1 VSKHD
6 FFLDRPTANTRLAH
20 LGYIRDPA
28 IWALVEAGLGITA
41 AGASMLRPLFKGL
54 FGGSSTV
61 DDHIANNTT
70 YWPTERQTRNP
81 AHCRLNRLEVGN
93 GEAGGQP
100 KVVEPNPRRWN
111 SSGSQPVLMQNLG
124 KGCSSSEEELL

>member
-20 LGYIRDPA
+20 LGYIRDLA

-54 FGGSSTV
+54 FGGVQQSMTISPTILRTGLPNDKLGIQLTV
-61 DDHIANNTT
+61 D
-70 YWPTERQTRNP
+70 
-81 AHCRLNRLEVGN
+81 
-93 GEAGGQP
+93 
-100 KVVEPNPRRWN
+100 
-111 SSGSQPVLMQNLG
+111 
-124 KGCSSSEEELL
+124 